1 MCTIHSY
8 KQRSRK
14 GEIVE
19 NKDFQSFETVDLI
32 SPVELTPI
40 QGIEDQFRAPDNVEE
55 FKKTPEGTDDTPKK
69 EDPEDNRNRMFN
81 PFRDEAWRYYNSN
94 DPGRFF
100 REEEALRR
108 KSRDKKRTR
117 NELIVIGIIF
127 SLLMLV
133 IIYVIRFSI
142 VNSFNEKK
150 NKVISNDA
158 GKNTVVM
165 NNYIGQDEI
174 YGKIGFDE
182 IPVSDLAEFNPEIIE
197 YTGMYERSLY
207 FMATPKENNVV
218 VEVEVEMIDRYGN
231 SSEKIVNSMV
241 GVPAG
246 REGILQV
253 SFGIKPYD
261 DLNGVT
267 YRINCN
273 AFQVDTEI
281 PCKDI
286 TEVHGQD
293 GVLWVKIEGDE
304 TANKYAYV
312 VFYKDE
318 NVVSVLYEPARHG
331 LEDIAVFETGQID
344 FDYMKI
350 YY

>member
-1 MCTIHSY
+1 M
-8 KQRSRK
+8 
-14 GEIVE
+14 E
-19 NKDFQSFETVDLI
+19 NKDFQSFEMVDLI
-32 SPVELTPI
+32 PPAELTPI
-40 QGIEDQFRAPDNVEE
+40 QGIEDPFKAPDKVED

-69 EDPEDNRNRMFN
+69 EDPADNGNRMFN
-81 PFRDEAWRYYNSN
+81 PFQDEAWRYYNSS

-100 REEEALRR
+100 REENALRR
-108 KSRDKKRTR
+108 KLRDKKKNR
-117 NELIVIGIIF
+117 NHLIAIGIIF

-142 VNSFNEKK
+142 TNNFNEKK
-150 NKVISNDA
+150 IPVLSEDT
-158 GKNTVVM
+158 GKNTIVM

-246 REGILQV
+246 REGILQI

-273 AFQVDTEI
+273 AFKVNREI
-281 PCKDI
+281 SYKDI

-293 GVLWVKIEGDE
+293 GLLWVKIEGDE
-304 TANKYAYV
+304 SVNKYAYA
-312 VFYKDE
+312 VFYKNE
-318 NVVSVLYEPARHG
+318 NVVSVLYESARHD
-331 LEDIAVFETGQID
+331 LEDIAVFETGKID
-344 FDYMKI
+344 YDSVKI